1 MVSTPAR
8 ISMNS
13 SDICTA
19 KKYGHSRALYFFL
32 FSNVSSSS
40 STRLIYYFSLFFLD
54 AVNRSYWL
62 KIINA
67 RSRIFCDN
75 QLLFKFCFILITTW
89 YSSTTDIVSGSTI
102 WAPWRGTRSKP
113 NFLQHTKYHITEQNK
128 KIIKRLS
135 KIFLMVIIFLTWNSE
150 YQFNRDVCVCN
161 FWFLEKQIIWFSN

>member
-1 MVSTPAR
+1 MYSKEV
-8 ISMNS
+8 
-13 SDICTA
+13 
-19 KKYGHSRALYFFL
+19 RALKSPLL
-32 FSNVSSSS
+32 FSLFQRIKLLFNA
-40 STRLIYYFSLFFLD
+40 THLLFFPFFLD

-62 KIINA
+62 NA
-67 RSRIFCDN
+67 SIFLHICDN
-75 QLLFKFCFILITTW
+75 QLLFKFCFVLITTW

-135 KIFLMVIIFLTWNSE
+135 KIFLVVIIFLTWNSE
-150 YQFNRDVCVCN
+150 YQFNRDVYVFN

>member
-13 SDICTA
+13 SDTRIA
-19 KKYGHSRALYFFL
+19 RKYGHSRALYFFSFFQHIKLLFNETHPL
-32 FSNVSSSS
+32 FSP
-40 STRLIYYFSLFFLD
+40 FFLL
-54 AVNRSYWL
+54 AQSTVR
-62 KIINA
+62 IG
-67 RSRIFCDN
+67 SRILARTWYLIFFLHICDN
-75 QLLFKFCFILITTW
+75 RLLFKFCFVLITTW

-135 KIFLMVIIFLTWNSE
+135 KVFLVVIIFLIWNLE
-150 YQFNRDVCVCN
+150 YQSNRDVCAHMC
-161 FWFLEKQIIWFSN
+161 IYI